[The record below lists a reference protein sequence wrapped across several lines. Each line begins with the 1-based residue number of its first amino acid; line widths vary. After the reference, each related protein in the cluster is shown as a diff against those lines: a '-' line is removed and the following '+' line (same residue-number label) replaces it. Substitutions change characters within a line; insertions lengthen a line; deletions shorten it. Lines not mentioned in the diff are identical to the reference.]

1 MVCPYQ
7 VEGSAESGDL
17 SIISFLMGV
26 CQGNCDIRLSRATVA
41 VMSEDH
47 SADRAHLLALVPA
60 DGSAVGNTALIRQL
74 GWTQNRYWYARD
86 SLLEAGVI
94 VRAKGRGGAVRR
106 AHPEDSTVPTTAAEA
121 ELIGEAALAYVH
133 EADLYPAIKATL
145 ETFWAKERQ
154 IEPLAVEITASQGRK
169 ATGGRWTRPDLVS
182 VAVRTYRY
190 LPGKYMEV
198 VTFEVKPADAIT
210 VTAVYEALA
219 HLRSATHAY
228 VIFHVPDDSSDS
240 TAQVIDEARR
250 VGRAHGVGV
259 ITMSDP
265 KDWET
270 WNELEEARRV
280 EPDPERLDEFISV
293 QLGQDAHDRIARAL
307 H

>member
-1 MVCPYQ
+1 
-7 VEGSAESGDL
+7 
-17 SIISFLMGV
+17 
-26 CQGNCDIRLSRATVA
+26 
-41 VMSEDH
+41 MSEDH
-47 SADRAHLLALVPA
+47 SADRARLLALVPT
-60 DGSAVGNTALIRQL
+60 DGSTVGNTALIRQL
-74 GWTQNRYWYARD
+74 GWTENRYWYARD
-86 SLLEAGVI
+86 CLLEAGVI

-106 AHPEDSTVPTTAAEA
+106 SHPEESSGPAVSAEA
-121 ELIGEAALAYVH
+121 EMIGEAALAYVH
-133 EADLYPAIKATL
+133 EADLYPDIRGTL

-154 IEPLAVEITASQGRK
+154 IEPLAVEISASQGRK

-190 LPGKYMEV
+190 LPGKYIEV
-198 VTFEVKPADAIT
+198 VTFEVKPCDAIT

-228 VIFHVPDDSSDS
+228 VIFHVPDEDAESVKQ
-240 TAQVIDEARR
+240 TIEEARH
-250 VGRAHGVGV
+250 VSRAHGVGL
-259 ITMSDP
+259 ITMGDP
-265 KDWET
+265 KAWDT

-293 QLGQDAHDRIARAL
+293 QLSQAAHDRIARAL